1 MAGHF
6 RKDSAME
13 QLLSP
18 RFMQDRHQHRIEHM
32 AAIRQR
38 IQSHTAQT
46 LSAEEEH
53 DLLHMR
59 EEEKIARDV
68 YLQLGER
75 WGLRPFVNISGAEQ
89 AHMDAIAALLAHYN
103 LPDPAQGLAV
113 GEFRTPDFQ
122 VLHNRLVESGLR
134 SELSA
139 IQVGLLIEELD
150 IFDLVEARSRARQ
163 PEILAVYDDLERGS
177 RNHLRAF
184 FRHLQ
189 RHGGEYVPQ
198 YMSQTDFEAV
208 AWSEREEC

>member
-1 MAGHF
+1 
-6 RKDSAME
+6 ME

-32 AAIRQR
+32 ALIRQR
-38 IQSHTAQT
+38 IASHTPQT
-46 LSAEEEH
+46 LSAEAEH

-89 AHMDAIAALLAHYN
+89 AHMDAIAALLTHYD

-113 GEFRTPDFQ
+113 GEFRSPDFQ
-122 VLHNRLVESGLR
+122 VLYTRLVESGLR
-134 SELSA
+134 SELDA
-139 IQVGLLIEELD
+139 IKVGLLIEELD
-150 IFDLVEARSRARQ
+150 IFDLVEAHSRARQ
-163 PEILAVYDDLERGS
+163 PEILTVYKELERGS

-189 RHGGEYVPQ
+189 LHRGEYVPQ
-198 YMSQTDFEAV
+198 YMSQGDFEAV
-208 AWSEREEC
+208 AWSAHEQC